1 MFIEL
6 TVYAQYEQDTKI
18 LVNTSLISLVKESE
32 GDSSFVCAGGNS
44 WYVKE
49 SYEQVKSLLDVSS
62 IG

>member
-6 TVYAQYEQDTKI
+6 HGHPSNEPFLIAKDLIKI
-18 LVNTSLISLVKESE
+18 VL
-32 GDSSFVCAGGNS
+32 SSNGHTIIMTGTNLDVS
-44 WYVKE
+44 E

>member
-6 TVYAQYEQDTKI
+6 HDSVTADTFMINKALIKMVIASESGKTAI
-18 LVNTSLISLVKESE
+18 LVEDII
-32 GDSSFVCAGGNS
+32 
-44 WYVKE
+44 YVKE

>member
-6 TVYAQYEQDTKI
+6 HDYEDNYPI
-18 LVNTSLISLVKESE
+18 LVNTQQIT
-32 GDSSFVCAGGNS
+32 FVTTEDKITQVEVVNTS
-44 WYVKE
+44 WSVKE